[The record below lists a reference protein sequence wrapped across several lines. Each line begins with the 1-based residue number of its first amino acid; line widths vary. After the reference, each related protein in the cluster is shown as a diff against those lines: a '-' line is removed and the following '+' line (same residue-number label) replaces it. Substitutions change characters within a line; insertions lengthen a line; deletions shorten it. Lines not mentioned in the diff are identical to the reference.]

1 MLDDKKSVFEITIPD
16 GADGLIRI
24 DTIQAIKGQ

>member
-1 MLDDKKSVFEITIPD
+1 MLDDKKSIFELNIPD

-24 DTIQAIKGQ
+24 DTIKAIKGQ